1 MARFT
6 LPGSITL
13 KALAAKI
20 LRHHARGEP
29 MPPIFRVAETTA
41 QNGDRM
47 IGRIRLDPTV
57 EEYVIHPPEEIE
69 TIEITI
75 PAVRE

>member
-13 KALAAKI
+13 RALAAKI

-29 MPPIFRVAETTA
+29 MPPIYRVAETTTDK
-41 QNGDRM
+41 GERM

-57 EEYVIHPPEEIE
+57 EEYLTHPPQEIE